1 MKLSEMTNDQAAE
14 VMIKLAEPIG
24 LICDDEEAVQMI
36 DDYKQRYKKPLF
48 YAVGNLI
55 PRLVGYLMKK
65 HRAELYEII
74 AALSG
79 KKTAEVGK
87 MNLKE
92 TVDLVRD
99 SYDEVLQVFFPSYAS
114 AIKRGGKKLPAS

>member
-14 VMIKLAEPIG
+14 VMIRIAEPIG

-36 DDYKQRYKKPLF
+36 DDYKKRYQKPLF

-55 PRLVGYLMKK
+55 PRLIGYLMKK

-74 AALSG
+74 AALTG
-79 KKTAEVGK
+79 KKVSEVGR
-87 MNLKE
+87 MNIKE
-92 TVDLVRD
+92 TVEVVRE
-99 SYDEVLQVFFPSYAS
+99 SYDDVMAVFFPSFAN
-114 AIKRGGKKLPAS
+114 ATRRGGKKLSAS